1 MTEKKLEREVF
12 TIARELEYF
21 AESELTAQTG
31 CPKELWW
38 PEVVFKELVDNAL
51 DVCEGNVAPIITIQ
65 IGKRSIEVGDNGPG
79 IKAHVVRRVLD
90 YSTRT
95 SAKRAYV
102 SPMRGAQGNALKT
115 VFAIPYVLDGK
126 KKATIEIMAQ
136 GVKHLISVST
146 DAIGQRPQITHE
158 TSKIVKIAGTRI
170 RLTRNSAC
178 LENEGQTL
186 QNLQKLVRDY
196 SLFNPHATFVLN
208 GQRFEATNPGWKK
221 WLPTDPTSAHWYDA
235 DRFEYLVASYIAAER
250 RGTRPRTVRDLVS
263 EFRNLSATSKQ
274 TNVSEVSGL
283 ARARLADLV
292 QNGTI
297 DRVVLGRLLKA
308 MQKNSNPVK
317 PEGLGVLGEKH
328 FRELIAAEGET
339 FHYSRKKGFDTTNL
353 PYVVEAVFAIV
364 RFNSPWRGLHTGVN
378 WSVPLVEP
386 LQQVE
391 LGNEQGLSALL
402 EQAHIDVDY
411 DSDPVCLILHLSSP
425 RFTFLDRGKGSLMVS
440 ERFADSIKEAISKV
454 TNEWSKIKTREYRRQ
469 QKDEQARDR
478 LLRSRSSRVSE
489 KAAAFEAIPAAYAKA
504 SAGKPFAEARQVM
517 YAARPT
523 MLARTGKSTIDDE
536 RFTQK
541 LLPQYIREH
550 PEQTKHWNVVYD
562 DRGHLIEPHTGTIIG
577 IGTINVADYLH
588 KAETST
594 GLDFEPPTFTAL
606 IPSKGPKHRYG
617 GLLFIEKEG
626 LIPLL
631 QLEKVGERYDLA
643 IASSKGLASTAA
655 RNLLEALT
663 VDHKVRIFVVHDFDK
678 SGFSIF
684 GTLTRDTERHQFT
697 RDFQVIDL
705 GLRLADI
712 KKLGLEGEP
721 VPYPS
726 EPTANLLENGATHE
740 EVQFLLNDS
749 KYEYD
754 DRGKRKLVSGM
765 GQRVELNELPND
777 RFLAWL
783 EGKLVK
789 HKVDKVTPEAAVLEQ
804 AYRRDMMA
812 ELSRQ
817 LIAESWQGMK
827 QQVKA
832 MRAPANLSLELAA
845 CLKSKPELPWDLA
858 MHEVLFKRD
867 GGR

>member
-1 MTEKKLEREVF
+1 MSEKKLRRETF
-12 TIARELEYF
+12 TIARELECF
-21 AESELTAQTG
+21 AESELTVQTG

-38 PEVVFKELVDNAL
+38 PEVVVKELVDNAL

-65 IGKRSIEVGDNGPG
+65 IGKRSIEVSDNGPG
-79 IKAHVVRRVLD
+79 IKPHVVRRILD

-95 SAKRAYV
+95 SAKQAYV
-102 SPMRGAQGNALKT
+102 SPTRGAQGNALKT

-126 KKATIEIMAQ
+126 KKGTVEIVAQ
-136 GVKHLISVST
+136 GVKHLISVCT

-158 TSKIVKIAGTRI
+158 TSKIVKIAGTCI

-186 QNLQKLVRDY
+186 HNLRKLVRDY
-196 SLFNPHATFVLN
+196 SIFNPHATFVLN
-208 GQRFEATNPGWKK
+208 GQRFEATHPGWKK
-221 WLPTDPTSAHWYDA
+221 WLPTDPTSAHWYDTE
-235 DRFEYLVASYIAAER
+235 RFEYLVASYIAAER
-250 RGTRPRTVRDLVS
+250 RGAKTRTVRDVVS

-274 TNVSEVSGL
+274 TKVCEVSGL
-283 ARARLADLV
+283 ARARLGDLA
-292 QNGTI
+292 QNDMI
-297 DRVVLGRLLKA
+297 DRVALGRLLKA
-308 MQKNSNPVK
+308 MQKNSKPVR

-328 FRELIAAEGET
+328 FRELIAAEGES
-339 FHYSRKKGFDTTNL
+339 FHYSRKTGFDTTNL
-353 PYVVEAVFAIV
+353 PYVVEAAFAV
-364 RFNSPWRGLHTGVN
+364 VGYRSLWRGLHTGVN
-378 WSVPLVEP
+378 WSIPLIEP

-391 LGNEQGLSALL
+391 LGNEHGLSALL
-402 EQAHIDVDY
+402 EQAHIDV

-425 RFTFLDRGKGSLMVS
+425 RFTFLDRGKGSLTVS
-440 ERFADSIKEAISKV
+440 EDFADSIKEAVSTV

-489 KAAAFEAIPAAYAKA
+489 KTAALEAIPAAYAKA

-588 KAETST
+588 EAETSA
-594 GLDFEPPTFTAL
+594 GLDFEPSTFTAL

-631 QLEKVGERYDLA
+631 ELEKVGERYDLA

-655 RNLLEALT
+655 RNLIEALAF
-663 VDHKVRIFVVHDFDK
+663 DHKVRILVVHDFDK
-678 SGFSIF
+678 SGFSIL

-697 RDFQVIDL
+697 RNFQVIDL

-721 VPYPS
+721 VPYPA
-726 EPTANLLENGATHE
+726 EPSANLLENGATHE

-749 KYEYD
+749 RYEYD
-754 DRGKRKLVSGM
+754 DRGKRKLISGM
-765 GQRVELNELPND
+765 GRRVELNELPND
-777 RFLAWL
+777 QFLAWL
-783 EGKLVK
+783 EDALVK
-789 HKVDKVTPEAAVLEQ
+789 HKVEKVIPEEAVLEQ

-812 ELSRQ
+812 HLSQR
-817 LIAESWQGMK
+817 LIAEGWQDME

-832 MRAPANLSLELAA
+832 MRAPTNLSLELAVR
-845 CLKSKPELPWDLA
+845 LKSQPELPWDLA
-858 MHEVLFKRD
+858 LHDVLFKRD